1 MRTIQEVFH
10 ENIFGLFVE
19 FCHREGYVYLQDLNS
34 LDFRR
39 LNHVKGIGKAKREKI
54 LYRWNLEKQASK
66 SGGTAGASEVFD
78 EIHPSNDKVPLLCMN
93 DMGRFK
99 KTVAA
104 LRQHGINTAGEL
116 ARYRREEIYT
126 NEPSIYESVL
136 ELQSLLSLPGEQL
149 VQRMLD
155 YIKENY
161 HYSILVQRAAGVTL
175 QQLGNQM
182 DITRERV
189 RQIEQRLIE
198 YVNNVIE
205 VVCHIYQAKYRF
217 TDYISFRSFRI
228 YFHAKEDLEVVKYVV
243 SVARREECLN
253 FADKLLVN
261 GMKAEEVL
269 RKLEKITAKHIGEVQ
284 NFYEKVMDIDEALTA
299 RGISFVDLEDYLNYL
314 LMNGYKKSGD
324 YVYRGIS
331 SYGKLCA
338 VAVKKYFK
346 NGIRIYDDEQIE
358 RLRELV
364 HLEFEG
370 LELAG
375 NNRSVMARVSN
386 YLVLCDRGTYISK
399 DRIKINPALLE
410 EIYQYILS
418 LPSSTVLFS
427 ELYLKFQEKLDA
439 QSNVHNKYFLQGVL
453 KYYFQKEFKFERDL
467 IIKKGMEKQEIRTQI
482 AAYIKSCGRPVHK
495 NEIKEKFMGTSEM
508 VILNT
513 SYRNSEILHWQYN
526 YFIHADFLKVTEED
540 RAMLHDALQQ
550 LFDKF
555 SGYANEYLLYD
566 CVKQQTAFLEKNS
579 IQNSTNLFYV
589 ADYLF
594 AGEFQFKRPHIV
606 RNREKFPNLNTD
618 DIIRAFFFDKSVISY
633 SDYLEFIK
641 EVQLSMGT
649 SYAVFKHIEQD
660 LVRISEDAYIK
671 KEQFHLCSEAV
682 EQIYQV
688 IRRHIGKDR
697 YLPIIK
703 IDFYEELPEIGLAW
717 NAYLMETVLYT
728 YPGEEYVLVA
738 PHVEDRRYIK
748 TIIVPKERNVRRFD
762 ELVAAILQEL
772 GSGGITLYQFENLL
786 ITKGIIGKYFP
797 KELYQSK
804 LFYQEDGK
812 FYPAEVEQ
820 SK

>member
-19 FCHREGYVYLQDLNS
+19 FCHEEGYIYLQDLDS
-34 LDFRR
+34 FDFRR
-39 LNHVKGIGKAKREKI
+39 LSQVKGIGKSKREKI
-54 LYRWNLEKQASK
+54 LYRWNMEKQALK
-66 SGGTAGASEVFD
+66 TGKAASNSDLFD
-78 EIHPSNDKVPLLCMN
+78 EIHPSNYKVPLSCMN
-93 DMGRFK
+93 YMGRFK
-99 KTVAA
+99 KTVTT
-104 LRQHGINTAGEL
+104 LQQRGMITAGDL
-116 ARYRREEIYT
+116 AQCKREEIHT
-126 NEPSIYESVL
+126 NDPSIYESVL

-155 YIKENY
+155 YIKENF

-189 RQIEQRLIE
+189 RQIEQRLME

-228 YFHAKEDLEVVKYVV
+228 YFHEKEDLDVAKYVV
-243 SVARREECLN
+243 SVARKDECLD

-261 GMKAEEVL
+261 GMKAEDVI
-269 RKLEKITAKHIGEVQ
+269 RKLEKITKKHIGEVQ

-324 YVYRGIS
+324 YLYRGIS

-346 NGIRIYDDEQIE
+346 NGIRIYDDEQIN

-364 HLEFEG
+364 NLEFEG

-427 ELYLKFQEKLDA
+427 ELYLTFREKLDA
-439 QSNVHNKYFLQGVL
+439 QSNIHNKYFLQGVL

-467 IIKKGMEKQEIRTQI
+467 IIKKGMEKQEIRSQI
-482 AAYIKSCGRPVHK
+482 AAYIKACGRPVHK

-526 YFIHADFLKVTEED
+526 YFIHASFLKITEED

-550 LFDKF
+550 LFDIF

-566 CVKQQTAFLEKNS
+566 RIKNQQDFIKKNS
-579 IQNSTNLFYV
+579 IENSTNLFYI
-589 ADYLF
+589 AAYLF
-594 AGEFQFKRPHIV
+594 DGEFQFKRPHIV
-606 RNREKFPNLNTD
+606 RNREKFQSLNTD
-618 DIIRAFFFDKSVISY
+618 DIIRAFFFDKTVIRY

-641 EVQLSMGT
+641 KVQLSMGT
-649 SYAVFKHIEQD
+649 SYAVFKHIEQE
-660 LVRISEDAYIK
+660 LVRISEDAYMK
-671 KEQFHLCSEAV
+671 KDKFALSEETV
-682 EQIYQV
+682 KQIYQV
-688 IRRHIGKDR
+688 IRRHMGKDG
-697 YLPIIK
+697 YLPIIQ
-703 IDFYEELPEIGLAW
+703 IDFYEELPDIGLAW
-717 NAYLMETVLYT
+717 NAYLMETILHH
-728 YPGEEYVLVA
+728 YPNENYVLVS

-748 TIIVPKERNVRRFD
+748 TIVVPKEKNVRRFD
-762 ELVAAILQEL
+762 ELVAAILKEV
-772 GSGGITLYQFENLL
+772 GDDGITLYQFENLL
-786 ITKGIIGKYFP
+786 IAKGIIGKYFP

-804 LFYQEDGK
+804 LFYQEEGK
-812 FYPAEVEQ
+812 FYPVNNR
-820 SK
+820 K